1 MHHMP
6 NGEDY
11 LSHKG
16 ILIKPVE
23 EQKRNETSPRGSP
36 RLSTVEQSESDKS
49 LNRLEKEHK
58 MKVED
63 IQIEN
68 QIEER
73 RWRSCC
79 FQLEPESSVFFAKLA
94 VSCMVITLS
103 GYQLITLRDCQYQSL
118 YSSLLSS
125 VVTYWLSRQK

>member
-11 LSHKG
+11 LNHKG
-16 ILIKPVE
+16 ILIKPIE
-23 EQKRNETSPRGSP
+23 EQKRNETSPR
-36 RLSTVEQSESDKS
+36 LSTVEQLKM
-49 LNRLEKEHK
+49 EHA

-68 QIEER
+68 ELLEKS
-73 RWRSCC
+73 WKCC
-79 FQLEPESSVFFAKLA
+79 SFDLHPESSLFFGKLT
-94 VSCMVITLS
+94 VSCMVIGLCT
-103 GYQLITLRDCQYQSL
+103 YQLISLVDCQYQSL

-125 VVTYWLSRQK
+125 VLTFWLSKAK